1 MKEMS
6 KAEEAG
12 INHNNDNGEKNE
24 AFEEES
30 F

>member
-1 MKEMS
+1 MKEMT

-12 INHNNDNGEKNE
+12 INHNYDNGEKNE